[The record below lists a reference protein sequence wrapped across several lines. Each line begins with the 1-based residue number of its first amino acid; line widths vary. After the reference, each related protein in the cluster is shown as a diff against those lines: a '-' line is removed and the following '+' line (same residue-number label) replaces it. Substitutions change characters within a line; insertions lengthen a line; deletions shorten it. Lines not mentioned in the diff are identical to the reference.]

1 MHPRLGKGGYVVV
14 YYRGSNDAW
23 DGYGGAVIYTRAKP
37 KLRREDAPEASA
49 EMSRAALSV

>member
-1 MHPRLGKGGYVVV
+1 MVV